1 MALVRLFLCS
11 GRKSASRRLDV
22 SQTLGNGI
30 LFAYTEDEVGNQ
42 IARPEWPRQRP
53 ATVRIWS
60 LQGYSCEFPPSGLL
74 EETVFT
80 ENIDEL
86 VRWGWIVLAVFFFLT
101 EIFTA
106 GFVLLCFGIG
116 ALGAAL
122 VAFLGAGMAWQ
133 IVAFIVVT
141 IAAVVLAR
149 PFADRISRP
158 GIQPI
163 AGNRMIGKWGVVLQT
178 VDPLEGTGMVRVES
192 ERWRAESMD
201 SVQLEVGDVV
211 KVVGVDGV
219 RLQVEA
225 NDEASGE
232 LDERDASVA

>member
-1 MALVRLFLCS
+1 M
-11 GRKSASRRLDV
+11 
-22 SQTLGNGI
+22 
-30 LFAYTEDEVGNQ
+30 
-42 IARPEWPRQRP
+42 
-53 ATVRIWS
+53 
-60 LQGYSCEFPPSGLL
+60 
-74 EETVFT
+74 FT
-80 ENIDEL
+80 DNIDEL
-86 VRWGWIVLAVFFFLT
+86 VRWGWIVLAVLFFLF

-133 IVAFIVVT
+133 IVVFIVVT

-158 GIQPI
+158 GVQPI
-163 AGNRMIGKWGVVLQT
+163 AGNRLIGKWGVVLQT

-192 ERWRAESMD
+192 ERWRAESME
-201 SVQLEVGDVV
+201 SVPLEVGEVV

-219 RLQVEA
+219 RLQVQA
-225 NDEASGE
+225 TDEESADS
-232 LDERDASVA
+232 DEQAGSAE

>member
-1 MALVRLFLCS
+1 MF
-11 GRKSASRRLDV
+11 G
-22 SQTLGNGI
+22 
-30 LFAYTEDEVGNQ
+30 
-42 IARPEWPRQRP
+42 
-53 ATVRIWS
+53 
-60 LQGYSCEFPPSGLL
+60 
-74 EETVFT
+74 
-80 ENIDEL
+80 ENIEEL
-86 VRWGWIVLAVFFFLT
+86 VRWGWVVLAVFFFLT

-133 IVAFIVVT
+133 IVVFIVVT

-158 GIQPI
+158 GVQPI

-192 ERWRAESMD
+192 ERWRAESKD
-201 SVQLEVGDVV
+201 SVQFEVGEVV

-219 RLQVEA
+219 RLQVQA
-225 NDEASGE
+225 TDEENADT
-232 LDERDASVA
+232 DEQVESAA

>member
-1 MALVRLFLCS
+1 M
-11 GRKSASRRLDV
+11 
-22 SQTLGNGI
+22 
-30 LFAYTEDEVGNQ
+30 
-42 IARPEWPRQRP
+42 ARPEWTRQRS
-53 ATVRIWS
+53 ATARTGS
-60 LQGYSCEFPPSGLL
+60 LRGDSTDFPPSGRL

-86 VRWGWIVLAVFFFLT
+86 VRWGWIVLAVLFFLF

-122 VAFLGAGMAWQ
+122 VAFMGAGMVWQ
-133 IVAFIVVT
+133 IVVFILVT

-158 GIQPI
+158 GVQPI

-192 ERWRAESMD
+192 ERWRAESME
-201 SVQLEVGDVV
+201 SVPLEVGEVV

-219 RLQVEA
+219 RLQVQST
-225 NDEASGE
+225 DEESADP
-232 LDERDASVA
+232 DEQVKSAA

>member
-1 MALVRLFLCS
+1 M
-11 GRKSASRRLDV
+11 
-22 SQTLGNGI
+22 LGAN
-30 LFAYTEDEVGNQ
+30 V
-42 IARPEWPRQRP
+42 
-53 ATVRIWS
+53 
-60 LQGYSCEFPPSGLL
+60 
-74 EETVFT
+74 
-80 ENIDEL
+80 DEL

-122 VAFLGAGMAWQ
+122 MAFLGAGMAWQ
-133 IVAFIVVT
+133 IVVFIVVT

-163 AGNRMIGKWGVVLQT
+163 AGNRLIGKWGVVLQT
-178 VDPLEGTGMVRVES
+178 VDPIEGKGMVRVES

-201 SVQLEVGDVV
+201 NVSLEVGEVV
-211 KVVGVDGV
+211 KVISVDGV
-219 RLQVEA
+219 RLRVQATEKESGDSDGQVESA
-225 NDEASGE
+225 A
-232 LDERDASVA
+232 